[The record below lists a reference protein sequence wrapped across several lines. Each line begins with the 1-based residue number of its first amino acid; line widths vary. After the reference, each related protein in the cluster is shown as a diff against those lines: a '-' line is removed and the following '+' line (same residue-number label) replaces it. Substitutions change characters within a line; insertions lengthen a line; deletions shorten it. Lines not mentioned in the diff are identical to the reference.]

1 MGMQH
6 FIVINMIDICYYNV
20 ITVTKLFQLNW
31 THKGI
36 IKYTKR
42 TGAFNFHNRQ
52 NLIVHKSSHCHFIIN
67 FSESSFTTKVSIGE
81 F

>member
-1 MGMQH
+1 MRMQH

-36 IKYTKR
+36 IKY
-42 TGAFNFHNRQ
+42 
-52 NLIVHKSSHCHFIIN
+52 
-67 FSESSFTTKVSIGE
+67 
-81 F
+81 